1 MNTRPAPK
9 LTATPRLVTY
19 VAVRPGPTPIRI
31 GRTSCTVPGSG
42 TIEERQG
49 A

>member
-19 VAVRPGPTPIRI
+19 DAVRSGPTPIRS
-31 GRTSCTVPGSG
+31 GRTMCAGLGSG
-42 TIEERQG
+42 TIEERQ
-49 A
+49 